1 MPELPEI
8 EALVQRLAPRLVG
21 QPVVRL
27 EIHRP
32 LVLRSLLPEADF
44 ETAIIGRCVTAL
56 ERRGKYFLIGLDGL
70 WLATNFMLTGNLTW
84 PGPGDRVRTRDY
96 YTLGFG
102 EHLAMRYHDPRGM
115 GKTYLVRELASIPG
129 FSAMAPDPL
138 SEGYTREVFLQQLK
152 GQTGEIKGVLTRDR
166 IASGI
171 GNAYADEI
179 LFAAGIYPFVKS
191 SRLAAEQRDRLYEA
205 LREVLASRIAYLLR
219 YWPPAMNLHWRE
231 GLLVH
236 GRGGEPCPRC
246 GTPIS
251 EINVGKR
258 PTSYC
263 RACQPGLLIRN

>member
-8 EALVQRLAPRLVG
+8 EALVRRLAPRLVG
-21 QPVVRL
+21 QPVALL

-32 LVLRSLLPEADF
+32 LVFRNLLPEP
-44 ETAIIGRCVTAL
+44 ESEKVILGRCVTAL
-56 ERRGKYFLIGLDGL
+56 ERRGKYLLIGLDGL

-84 PGPGDRVRTRDY
+84 PDPDERVRTRDY
-96 YTLGFG
+96 YTIGFG
-102 EHLAMRYHDPRGM
+102 EHLAMRYNDARGM
-115 GKTYLVRELASIPG
+115 GKTYLVRELMSIPG
-129 FSAMAPDPL
+129 FSSMAPDPL

-152 GQTGEIKGVLTRDR
+152 GQTGEIKGVLTRER

-179 LFAAGIYPFVKS
+179 LFAAGIYPFLKCA
-191 SRLAAEQRDRLYEA
+191 RLTAEQRDRLYVA
-205 LREVLASRIAYLLR
+205 LREVLESRIAYILR
-219 YWPPAMNLHWRE
+219 HWPPTMSLHWRE

-236 GRGGEPCPRC
+236 GRGGESCPRC

-251 EINVGKR
+251 EVNVGKR

-263 RACQPGLLIRN
+263 RTCQPGLLIRN

>member
-8 EALVQRLAPRLVG
+8 EALVRRLAPRLVG
-21 QPVVRL
+21 QRVTRL

-32 LVLRSLLPEADF
+32 LVFRNLLPEPES
-44 ETAIIGRCVTAL
+44 ETSIIGHRVTAL
-56 ERRGKYFLIGLDGL
+56 ERRGKYLLIGLDGY

-84 PGPGDRVRTRDY
+84 PNAGERVKVRDY
-96 YTLGFG
+96 YTVAFG
-102 EHLAMRYHDPRGM
+102 EHLMMRYNDARGM
-115 GKTYLVRELASIPG
+115 GKTYLVSDLVAIPG
-129 FSAMAPDPL
+129 FIGMAPDPL
-138 SEGYTREVFLQQLK
+138 SEEYTREVFSQQLQ
-152 GQTGEIKGVLTRDR
+152 GQTGEIKGVLTRER

-191 SRLAAEQRDRLYEA
+191 ARLTDEQRDRLYVA
-205 LREVLASRIAYLLR
+205 LREVLASRIAYLLQH
-219 YWPPAMNLHWRE
+219 WPPTMNLHWRD

-246 GTPIS
+246 GTAIS

-263 RACQPGLLIRN
+263 RTCQPGLLVRN

>member
-8 EALVQRLAPRLVG
+8 EALVRRLAPRLVG
-21 QPVVRL
+21 QVVVRL

-32 LVLRSLLPEADF
+32 LVFRNLLPEPES
-44 ETAIIGRCVTAL
+44 ETAIAGRCVTAL
-56 ERRGKYFLIGLDGL
+56 ERRGKYLLIGLDGL
-70 WLATNFMLTGNLTW
+70 WLATNFMLTGNLIW
-84 PGPGDRVRTRDY
+84 PNLGERVRTRDY
-96 YTLGFG
+96 YTIWFG
-102 EHLAMRYHDPRGM
+102 EDLAMRYNDARGM
-115 GKTYLVRELASIPG
+115 GKTYLVSELTAIPG
-129 FSAMAPDPL
+129 FSSMAPEPL
-138 SEGYTREVFLQQLK
+138 SEDYTREVFLRQLK
-152 GQTGEIKGVLTRDR
+152 GQTGEIKGVLTRER

-191 SRLAAEQRDRLYEA
+191 SRLTAEQRDRLYVA
-205 LREVLASRIAYLLR
+205 LREVLASRIAYLLQH
-219 YWPPAMNLHWRE
+219 WPPTMNLHWRE

-263 RACQPGLLIRN
+263 RTCQPGLLIRN